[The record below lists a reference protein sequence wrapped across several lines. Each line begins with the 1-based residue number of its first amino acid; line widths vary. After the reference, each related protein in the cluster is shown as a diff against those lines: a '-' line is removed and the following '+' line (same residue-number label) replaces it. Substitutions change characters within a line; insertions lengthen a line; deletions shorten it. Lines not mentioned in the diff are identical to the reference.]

1 VCVQVS
7 DDEFYLGLTALGVAT
22 TDSQASYFYDS
33 ECVRLDKTDG
43 EGLSVHEY
51 VPHHLLL
58 CASLLARCRA
68 CF

>member
-1 VCVQVS
+1 MCVQVS

-51 VPHHLLL
+51 VQKRL
-58 CASLLARCRA
+58 S
-68 CF
+68 